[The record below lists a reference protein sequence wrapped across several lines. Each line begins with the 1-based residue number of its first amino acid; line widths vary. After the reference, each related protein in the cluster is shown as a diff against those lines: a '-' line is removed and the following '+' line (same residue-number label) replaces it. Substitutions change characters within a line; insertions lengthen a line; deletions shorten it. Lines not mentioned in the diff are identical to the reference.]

1 MVRLLTLSLLT
12 AIMICLLAACAQ
24 HPHDTTRIKTASHPM
39 PKSIGSGSVKQIFK
53 TEMDRMTDI
62 ELRQNIAS
70 LRLLML
76 KLYKRNPKQL
86 LKSQHGSRENA
97 IHYLFEAAE
106 EHHYDF
112 SSLNHQTSVDAI
124 FLAFNPQ
131 YDGDRVFA
139 FIAGLY
145 TMLLKAHGSV
155 TDFYITNDIDPQK
168 IYHVARNFE
177 IAAWKL
183 ANAKDEQG
191 NLYLI
196 SNTMNGQ
203 TNNITMEREFGKMIG
218 RTDLFAITL
227 SEKTQRTISRVVQNI
242 ATALFLP
249 I

>member
-1 MVRLLTLSLLT
+1 MVKLLNFSWLT
-12 AIMICLLAACAQ
+12 IIVTCLLACAQ
-24 HPHDTTRIKTASHPM
+24 HPNDATRIKTATHPI
-39 PKSIGSGSVKQIFK
+39 PQSAGSGSIKQIFK
-53 TEMDRMTDI
+53 TELDRMTDI

-76 KLYKRNPKQL
+76 KLYKRNPKEL
-86 LKSQHGSRENA
+86 LKSQFSSRENA
-97 IHYLFEAAE
+97 IHYLFEASQ

-112 SSLNHQTSVDAI
+112 ASLNHETSVDAI

-131 YDGDRVFA
+131 YEGDRVFA
-139 FIAGLY
+139 FISGLQ

-155 TDFYITNDIDPQK
+155 EDFYITNDLDPQK
-168 IYHVARNFE
+168 IYNVARNFE

-196 SNTMNGQ
+196 SNTMNAH
-203 TNNITMEREFGKMIG
+203 TNNISMEREFGKMIG